1 MKWLLTL
8 CSEFSVPFPTASSD
22 LFLGKL
28 ESVLFCLKDGAPAP
42 LPSMAA
48 KFGQV
53 LLWFEKKSF
62 NFEKLLVDECV
73 FP

>member
-28 ESVLFCLKDGAPAP
+28 ESVLFCLKDGA
-42 LPSMAA
+42 
-48 KFGQV
+48 
-53 LLWFEKKSF
+53 
-62 NFEKLLVDECV
+62 LLVDEWV
-73 FP
+73 FPISARDRMIGSFD